1 MRVLI
6 IEDDPVVAETLHH
19 LLDQYRYSVDIAS
32 SAEAGLE
39 MICAY
44 AYDLLV
50 LDRGLPGMDGVSLCQ
65 RLRTERQYMPIL
77 LLTGQGRE
85 GYYQAEALN
94 AGADDYVLKPF
105 DAEVLIARLQALLR
119 RSNGVAQPILAW
131 GNLSLNPSSRQVSYG
146 SKHLSLT
153 PKEFSILE
161 LLLRNSHRIFS
172 AQAILD
178 HAWDAMEAP
187 GEEVVRYHIKELR
200 HKLTLATA
208 PKTLIETVHRVGYRL
223 NPMYASPQAHPSE
236 PILSASPL
244 PLPSQIAEL
253 TDQNQ
258 QLCTALAALQ
268 KSQDDLRQQNT
279 VLRATQAALTTER
292 DYYQDLFQWAPE
304 GYLVSDPQGII
315 KDVNQAISALLE
327 IAPQDLIHQ
336 SLANFMLAAD
346 RQDFQAHLNHLSW
359 PRPWKVRLQTRQA
372 NVVIVLLSTT
382 PIVDAQQRI
391 TGLRWL
397 IQDEHLDP
405 E

>member
-1 MRVLI
+1 VRVLV
-6 IEDDPVVAETLHH
+6 IEDDPVVAEALHH
-19 LLDQYRYSVDIAS
+19 LLGQYRYSVDLAS
-32 SAEAGLE
+32 SAEAGLD
-39 MICAY
+39 MVAAY

-65 RLRTERQYMPIL
+65 RLRAERQHMPIL

-94 AGADDYVLKPF
+94 AGADDYVVKPF
-105 DAEVLIARLQALLR
+105 DAEALIARLQALLR
-119 RSNGVAQPILAW
+119 RRNGDAQPILTW
-131 GNLSLNPSSRQVSYG
+131 GDLSLNPSNRQVCYG
-146 SKHLSLT
+146 SQHLLLT
-153 PKEFSILE
+153 PKEYSILE
-161 LLLRNSHRIFS
+161 LLLRNPHRIFS
-172 AQAILD
+172 AQAMLD

-223 NPMYASPQAHPSE
+223 NPMYASPQAS
-236 PILSASPL
+236 PIAPPPPASPL
-244 PLPSQIAEL
+244 AISSQVAEL
-253 TDQNQ
+253 TEQNQ
-258 QLCTALAALQ
+258 QLCTALTALQ
-268 KSQDDLRQQNT
+268 KSQDDLRQHLA
-279 VLRATQAALTTER
+279 VLRPTQAALTTER

-315 KDVNQAISALLE
+315 KDVNQAISTLLE

-336 SLANFMLAAD
+336 SLANFVSVAD
-346 RQDFQAHLNHLSW
+346 RQDFQSHLSHLSW
-359 PRPWKVRLQTRQA
+359 PRPWKIRLQTRQA
-372 NVVIVLLSTT
+372 KLALVLVSIA

-397 IQDEHLDP
+397 IRDEP
-405 E
+405 PAP